1 MVVMRINTV
10 IVNVIYCHYWPEILG
25 RDGQWMEETRAPRLP
40 SDYPRTVCVDGG
52 REGETRNRLSAGWAG
67 SVSTLEKAS
76 MENTVWYQ
84 TFLPRN

>member
-10 IVNVIYCHYWPEILG
+10 IVIVIYCHYWPEILG

-40 SDYPRTVCVDGG
+40 SDYPRTVCVGGG
-52 REGETRNRLSAGWAG
+52 REGETRNWLSAGWAG